1 MRAYCELPAACRAK
15 SDKMCRQ
22 CTRVHINKSPG
33 QREKVRKHKTGKS
46 TPVPDYV
53 REASRTPEA
62 NAKRRASYLKKTLGW
77 CPPEHHDLYRRITTY
92 NGSSRYTAAEAK
104 KLIMEMVAKEARIKI
119 RETEEAM
126 RERQERER
134 ASEY

>member
-15 SDKMCRQ
+15 SEKMCRQ
-22 CTRVHINKSPG
+22 CTRVHINKSPE
-33 QREKVRKHKTGKS
+33 QREKVRINKTGVS

-53 REASRTPEA
+53 RAAGQTPEA
-62 NAKRRASYLKKTLGW
+62 KAKRRATYLKTTLGW
-77 CPPEHHDLYRRITTY
+77 CPPEHLELYRRITTY
-92 NGSSRYTAAEAK
+92 NGAYRYTAAEAK
-104 KLIMEMVAKEARIKI
+104 KIILDTVAKEARIKI

-126 RERQERER
+126 RERDERQR